1 MNELKAFNVDVVQ
14 ALALLL
20 SKHADVVRRTMFGY
34 PAFIANGRMFAC
46 VYRDGIGL
54 KVPETRAKQL
64 LTERGIVPFQPHGK
78 PRMREWI
85 HVVQHS
91 PRLSVRNSSVT
102 IEALEYARSA
112 GQSRKS
118 RNGLRVAKR
127 G

>member
-1 MNELKAFNVDVVQ
+1 MNDLKAFNVDVLQ
-14 ALALLL
+14 APARLL
-20 SKHADVVRRTMFGY
+20 SKHADVVRRTVFGY
-34 PAFIANGRMFAC
+34 PAFMATGRMFVC

-54 KVPETRAKQL
+54 KVPETRANLL
-64 LTERGIVPFQPHGK
+64 LTERGIEPFRPHGK

-85 HVVQHS
+85 HVIQHL
-91 PRLSVRNSSVT
+91 PRLSMRNSSVT

-112 GQSRKS
+112 MQSRKS